1 MIGGV
6 EIVADPHLAAAA
18 DTAELAVPLAAI
30 VRAPG
35 GGDRYAVY
43 VAEGGAD
50 KTTVHARAITL
61 GRVTG
66 NLVAIN
72 GGVHAGDRVVVM
84 GASLLK
90 DGEDVRVIP

>member
-1 MIGGV
+1 MPLNGFRCGG
-6 EIVADPHLAAAA
+6 
-18 DTAELAVPLAAI
+18 AVRRFTEPRSDQDHHSRGLT
-30 VRAPG
+30 APG
-35 GGDRYAVY
+35 GERYAVY
-43 VAEGGAD
+43 VAEGDGDTA
-50 KTTVHARAITL
+50 TVHARTITL